1 MFEFFK
7 RVKTVVSSEMHAMI
21 DKAEDP
27 EKMLDQYLREMERD
41 IGEIEAATAKVM
53 ADEKLLNKKVA
64 DTEGLVTKREQQAMQ
79 ALETSNEEL
88 AKKALVDK
96 RKVSE
101 ELIQLKSLH
110 SETVKNVEDMKSK
123 LKEMKVEYRELELK
137 KQSLKTRANSA
148 KARTKANHTLSSLN
162 SEGSKKGFERMEEK
176 ILRFEAEADTS
187 EDMRISTFTLEDELS
202 KLDTNTQVDR
212 ELEELKARV
221 QENKSKE

>member
-53 ADEKLLNKKVA
+53 AEEKLLNKKVA
-64 DTEGLVTKREQQAMQ
+64 DEKGLVTKREQQAMQ
-79 ALETSNEEL
+79 ALEASNEEL

-101 ELIQLKSLH
+101 ELLHLKSLH

>member
-41 IGEIEAATAKVM
+41 IGEIEAATAKVL